1 MKGIE
6 AATAGTICGE
16 IELKTSKAGNAYLN
30 LSLAVTMGN
39 DEDGKP
45 VTQWIRVACFGD
57 TAKAIASR
65 AKKGDRV
72 YVEGSLTMTQWND
85 AYGEV
90 KHGLNVA
97 AWKAELIGASAIGKN
112 REREKRQVE
121 TEQRLSRN
129 VENYGFNPNKQQPRQ
144 VISSAFKAKEPEF
157 EPHRREKPKIPGLND
172 EFEFNDQVPW

>member
-6 AATAGTICGE
+6 AATSGTICGE
-16 IELKTSKAGNAYLN
+16 IELKTSKNGTPYLS
-30 LSLAVTMGN
+30 LSLAVDVGN
-39 DEDGKP
+39 DDGKP
-45 VTQWIRVACFGD
+45 QWVRVACFGD

-72 YVEGSLTMTQWND
+72 YCEGSLTMTQWND

-112 REREKRQVE
+112 RKRQVE
-121 TEQRLSRN
+121 
-129 VENYGFNPNKQQPRQ
+129 NYGANSYKPPRQ
-144 VISSAFKAKEPEF
+144 AIGSAFQAKAAEL
-157 EPHRREKPKIPGLND
+157 EPHRREKPKIQGLND
-172 EFEFNDQVPW
+172 EFEFNDRLPW